1 MSISEQKPKEKGPK
15 SKVLEIIVNGQP
27 KKVEEKRLSYKQVI
41 ELAFP
46 NAQFGPNI
54 VYTVTYK
61 NGPKPNPKGVMVE
74 GDVVKIKEGMVF
86 NVTRTDKS

>member
-1 MSISEQKPKEKGPK
+1 MSLKEKKPVNKGPK

-27 KKVEEKRLSYKQVI
+27 KEVEDKRLSFKQVI

-46 NAQFGPNI
+46 NAQFGPRI

-86 NVTRTDKS
+86 NVSRTDKS

>member
-1 MSISEQKPKEKGPK
+1 MSISEKKPEKKGAK
-15 SKVLEIIVNGQP
+15 NKVLQIIINGQP
-27 KKVEEKRLSYKQVI
+27 KEVDEKRLSYKQVI

-46 NAQFGPNI
+46 NPQFGPNI

-74 GDVVKIKEGMVF
+74 GDVVKIKEGMLF

>member
-1 MSISEQKPKEKGPK
+1 MPTTK
-15 SKVLEIIVNGQP
+15 SKPEKKEPKNKALEIIVNGQP

>member
-1 MSISEQKPKEKGPK
+1 MPTNKSKPESKGPK
-15 SKVLEIIVNGQP
+15 SKILEIIINGQ
-27 KKVEEKRLSYKQVI
+27 KVEVNEKRLSFKQVVI
-41 ELAFP
+41 LAFP

-61 NGPKPNPKGVMVE
+61 DGPRPNPKGVMVE
-74 GDVVKIKEGMVF
+74 GDVVKIKNGMVF